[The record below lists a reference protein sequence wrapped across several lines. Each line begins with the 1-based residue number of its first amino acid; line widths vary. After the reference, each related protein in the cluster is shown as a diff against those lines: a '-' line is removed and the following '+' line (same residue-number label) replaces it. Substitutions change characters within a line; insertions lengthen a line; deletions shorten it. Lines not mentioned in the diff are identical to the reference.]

1 MTFHIQNGV
10 LFGVTDCDAHVE
22 IPDSVTEIGDLAFFG
37 CTALQ
42 SVSIPDSVTAISAD
56 AFEDCTSL
64 QSVSIPDSV
73 AHIGDYAFY
82 NCPCLHSVVL
92 SENHPHFTLRNGMMI
107 SKCGTLHFALPDI
120 VHADIPDSVTEI
132 RLSAFENCSRLESV
146 SLPASVTRIGIEAF
160 LNCVSLQS
168 IRLFPKHF
176 HLTCF
181 DYYHEQE
188 GLALAAPLDKVPFII
203 CTSPLCEIPEEYKL
217 KACLGFALCEEE
229 YPNELHGEYLSYIR
243 THAEELCAAAPRLL
257 ELVRLMCREKLIDDA
272 HFDALLDETLRRENA
287 ELTAM
292 LLEYKR
298 TRLSPASGDSFDDLS
313 LD

>member
-10 LFGVTDCDAHVE
+10 LFGVTDCDAHVT
-22 IPDSVTEIGDLAFFG
+22 IPDYITEIGDLAFFG

-42 SVSIPDSVTAISAD
+42 SVSIPDSVTAISDD
-56 AFEDCTSL
+56 AFEDCTRL

-82 NCPCLHSVVL
+82 NCPALRSVII
-92 SENHPHFTLRNGMMI
+92 SENHPHFTLQNGMMI
-107 SKCGTLHFALPDI
+107 SKRGTLHFALPDI

-132 RLSAFENCSRLESV
+132 RLSAFENCFRLESV
-146 SLPASVTRIGIEAF
+146 SFPASLTRIGIEAF

-168 IRLFPKHF
+168 LRLFPKHF

-181 DYYHEQE
+181 DPFDEQE
-188 GLALAAPLDKVPFII
+188 GLALVASLDKVPVII
-203 CTSPLCEIPEEYKL
+203 CASPLCEIPEEYKL
-217 KACLGFALCEEE
+217 KACLGFALREEE
-229 YPNELHGEYLSYIR
+229 YPSELHSEYLEYIR
-243 THAEELCAAAPRLL
+243 THAEELCTAALRLH
-257 ELVRLMCREKLIDDA
+257 ELVRLMCRERLIDA
-272 HFDALLDETLRRENA
+272 EHFDSLMNETIRRENV
-287 ELTAM
+287 ELTAS

-298 TRLSPASGDSFDDLS
+298 NQLSSAENAFTDDLS